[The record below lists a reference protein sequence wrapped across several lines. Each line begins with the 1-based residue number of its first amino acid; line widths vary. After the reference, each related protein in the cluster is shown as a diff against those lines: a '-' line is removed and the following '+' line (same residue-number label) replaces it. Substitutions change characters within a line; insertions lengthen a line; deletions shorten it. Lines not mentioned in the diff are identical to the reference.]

1 MNRITYFS
9 IKNFRC
15 FHSIAV
21 ELPVVSPL
29 TFLIG
34 LNGSGKTTFLQSLGF
49 VGALMRGD
57 IEEWLRIRGW
67 TLASLPTKPSLQR
80 KSLIDIEVRGQIDIT
95 QKNSTKDFFWT
106 ASFNTSQTLARCTSE
121 KLILSD
127 SSSGETVE
135 AIKVVDGKLF
145 INQENFA
152 LAFSYA
158 GSILSQLNDKIK
170 NSIEGLDE
178 IHQFLSAIHSFDTL
192 STRNL
197 RRASFPA
204 TTIGMN
210 GENLAGYLSSLT
222 EQQRTKLSQP
232 LHDFYSWISH
242 IETVDLEKGKKALRI
257 VEDIGKSLYKENG
270 GHPIKYFKRAAI
282 NTNDGTL
289 RLLAILSVTQFSH
302 GITLFDEI
310 ENGFNPQ
317 IIQKLVELLYQS
329 SQQTILSTHSPE
341 ILQYIKED
349 EIEKTIKFFYRK
361 NDGTIGIIDFF
372 AADEPAKKLQRLLPG
387 EVFLDTNLEELAK
400 QLL

>member
-135 AIKVVDGKLF
+135 AIKVVDG
-145 INQENFA
+145 
-152 LAFSYA
+152 
-158 GSILSQLNDKIK
+158 
-170 NSIEGLDE
+170 NSE
-178 IHQFLSAIHSFDTL
+178 Q
-192 STRNL
+192 
-197 RRASFPA
+197 
-204 TTIGMN
+204 
-210 GENLAGYLSSLT
+210 SS
-222 EQQRTKLSQP
+222 
-232 LHDFYSWISH
+232 H
-242 IETVDLEKGKKALRI
+242 
-257 VEDIGKSLYKENG
+257 SLYMISTAGFHILKRLIWKKEKK
-270 GHPIKYFKRAAI
+270 HYV
-282 NTNDGTL
+282 
-289 RLLAILSVTQFSH
+289 LLKILES
-302 GITLFDEI
+302 L
-310 ENGFNPQ
+310 
-317 IIQKLVELLYQS
+317 
-329 SQQTILSTHSPE
+329 
-341 ILQYIKED
+341 YIK
-349 EIEKTIKFFYRK
+349 KM
-361 NDGTIGIIDFF
+361 
-372 AADEPAKKLQRLLPG
+372 
-387 EVFLDTNLEELAK
+387 EVIPLNILNV
-400 QLL
+400 QL